1 MMSSLRLLVSLT
13 FIAQTHA
20 TDVAANGDSQVSLDE
35 LANNV
40 MDKLVIELSNRLSA
54 LNDDTEMDSTV
65 LGKPNAMT
73 IPTSRGMT
81 IPTSRGAP
89 LYAQRQVQRVSTAPV
104 KAPLPPSRR
113 FDPFKGPNKE
123 LVTGVPE
130 DYQAVAQS
138 LTKKDTWDAIASAS
152 SALASTPE
160 TEDLPYSIKF
170 FVHGGNFAGVGLG
183 EENEKY
189 MESRITSALKNYQD
203 KIESA
208 DVRMNIEGQ
217 DPKTYRMEVT
227 VKMVTDKKKIV
238 LSNPMNSE
246 YSFIESVDHMHDT
259 LKHAL
264 QKQKEIHLDKKRHSR
279 RAPQG
284 IKGAFDESE
293 GEEFRGKG
301 REYKDIFDGADEGP
315 Q

>member
-40 MDKLVIELSNRLSA
+40 MDKLVVELFNRLPG
-54 LNDDTEMDSTV
+54 LNDDVDLDSTV
-65 LGKPNAMT
+65 LGKPGATT
-73 IPTSRGMT
+73 IPTSRG
-81 IPTSRGAP
+81 SP
-89 LYAQRQVQRVSTAPV
+89 LYAQREVQRVSTAPV

-293 GEEFRGKG
+293 GEFQGKG
-301 REYKDIFDGADEGP
+301 GEYKDIFDGADEGP